1 MALAYKALPSGPLLI
16 ATKPLSPRALRAAV
30 MAFGHGAALPLAL
43 NFLETSLPYLFLTM
57 SLALR
62 PPAVFSFLPLKT
74 CEKAIRPLA
83 NLRRPGIHGFH
94 GLRGLHGLCARS
106 FVASS

>member
-83 NLRRPGIHGFH
+83 IFDVHRGLHGFH
-94 GLRGLHGLCARS
+94 DLRGLCARS
-106 FVASS
+106 ASS